1 MAERSQVWTTNGTGD
16 GTSGGYSA
24 ANWVQMTRQMFITN
38 PAAEGVLYGIG
49 NNLAATGTSSPVA
62 VNTGSALVYGIWYEN
77 DASVNV
83 TIPTPSS
90 ATRIDRIVLRASW
103 SAQTVRITR
112 IAGTE
117 GSGSAPSMT
126 QTANTTWDIPI
137 ANVSITT
144 GGVCTVSDQRTYIK
158 HPGVYGWL
166 NQANTW
172 VGNQTITGTLIA
184 TQHQVDSSNYWTL
197 SGGVNPVFVWDGVND
212 YTLYNRASNILSD
225 VIGGT
230 TVRSSNAS
238 GDMSIPGSF
247 SAGSLNASQLGS
259 GTVPLARLSGISTSQ
274 LATDSVDDTI
284 VGNRVPQFYRRQGG
298 SASDW
303 SSAGTSTQTPTTVR
317 MQAGSISVSL
327 TSGTGSAAVTFPTAF
342 SQAPLVYQ
350 SATFANLSGNVG
362 FTSVS
367 ASGFTINVA
376 QGAGAGSGPTVVNW
390 LAIGP
395 E

>member
-1 MAERSQVWTTNGTGD
+1 MAQRSIAWTTNGTGD

-38 PAAEGVLYGIG
+38 PAAEGVLYGVG

-77 DASVNV
+77 DASENV
-83 TIPTPSS
+83 TIPTPAS

-117 GSGSAPSMT
+117 GSGSAPAMT
-126 QTANTTWDIPI
+126 QTANTTWDIPL

-144 GGVCTVSDQRTYIK
+144 GGVCTVSDQRTYVK

-184 TQHQVDSSNYWTL
+184 TQHQTDSSNYWTL

-212 YTLYNRASNILSD
+212 YTIYNRAANTLAD
-225 VIGGT
+225 VIGGAS
-230 TVRSSNAS
+230 VRVSNAS
-238 GDMSIPGSF
+238 GDMTITGSF
-247 SAGSLNASQLGS
+247 SAGGINASQLS
-259 GTVPLARLSGISTSQ
+259 TGTVPLARLSGITTTQ
-274 LATDSVDDTI
+274 L
-284 VGNRVPQFYRRQGG
+284 
-298 SASDW
+298 SASAGITGGQIA
-303 SSAGTSTQTPTTVR
+303 SATVANANLASDINASKIAAGRLAEAR
-317 MQAGSISVSL
+317 MPYQYG
-327 TSGTGSAAVTFPTAF
+327 SGTTNGSGVQTVTFGTAF
-342 SQAPLVYQ
+342 LSTPVIFCQ
-350 SATFANLSGNVG
+350 SKSFAANVINP
-362 FTSVS
+362 TSVS
-367 ASGFTINVA
+367 TTGFTANAAIWNGSA
-376 QGAGAGSGPTVVNW
+376 FAAGAMDYNW
-390 LAIGP
+390 VAIGP
-395 E
+395 M

>member
-1 MAERSQVWTTNGTGD
+1 MAERAIPFTTNGTGD

-24 ANWVQMTRQMFITN
+24 ANWQQMTRQMFITN

-117 GSGSAPSMT
+117 GSGSAPSLT

-144 GGVCTVSDQRTYIK
+144 GGVCTVSDQRTYCK

-166 NQANTW
+166 QQANTFT
-172 VGNQTITGTLIA
+172 GNQTIVGTVAA
-184 TQHQVDSSNYWTL
+184 TQHQVDANNYWTL
-197 SGGVNPVFVWDGVND
+197 SGGTNPVFVWDGVND
-212 YTLYNRASNILSD
+212 YTIYNRSANTLAD
-225 VIGGT
+225 VIGGAS
-230 TVRSSNAS
+230 VRVSNAA
-238 GDMSIPGSF
+238 GDMTIPGAF
-247 SAGSLNASQLGS
+247 NAGSLNASQLTS
-259 GTVPLARLSGISTSQ
+259 GTVPLARLSGITTTQLSGTAGITGSQ
-274 LATDSVDDTI
+274 IASATVA
-284 VGNRVPQFYRRQGG
+284 NANL
-298 SASDW
+298 ASDINATKI
-303 SSAGTSTQTPTTVR
+303 SAGRLDKARLPIQFGNGTTSGSGTQTVTFGTAFTSTPRVFLQT
-317 MQAGSISVSL
+317 L
-327 TSGTGSAAVTFPTAF
+327 SGTAGANAFP
-342 SQAPLVYQ
+342 
-350 SATFANLSGNVG
+350 
-362 FTSVS
+362 TSVS
-367 ASGFTINVA
+367 TTGFTANT
-376 QGAGAGSGPTVVNW
+376 GAWNGANFAVEAANYNW
-390 LAIGP
+390 IAI
-395 E
+395 ESM